1 MLVYNITF
9 QVDFNEAR
17 NFVIWAHQVYI
28 QKTLETGMLQKARLS
43 KILSHRDEDTECFSL
58 QFEVENSAVLHQWYT
73 KVGKQLHD
81 EMVALFNEKVVAFST
96 LMEIIEEA

>member
-1 MLVYNITF
+1 MLIYNITF

-28 QKTLETGMLQKARLS
+28 QKTLDTGLMHKARLS
-43 KILSHRDEDTECFSL
+43 RILSHRDEQTECFSL
-58 QFEVENSAVLHQWYT
+58 QFEVENSALLHQWYSKT
-73 KVGKQLHD
+73 GTELHN
-81 EMVALFNEKVVAFST
+81 EMEKLFSEKVVAFST

>member
-28 QKTLETGMLQKARLS
+28 QKTLETGLLHKARLS

-58 QFEVENSAVLHQWYT
+58 QFEVENQ
-73 KVGKQLHD
+73 
-81 EMVALFNEKVVAFST
+81 
-96 LMEIIEEA
+96 

>member
-28 QKTLETGMLQKARLS
+28 QKTLETGLLQKARLS

-58 QFEVENSAVLHQWYT
+58 QFEVKLGRASPVVHQAGQT
-73 KVGKQLHD
+73 AARRDGGSVQ
-81 EMVALFNEKVVAFST
+81 
-96 LMEIIEEA
+96 

>member
-58 QFEVENSAVLHQWYT
+58 QFEVESSAVLHQWYT
-73 KVGKQLHD
+73 KVGKLLHD
-81 EMVALFNEKVVAFST
+81 EMVAQFNEKVVAFST